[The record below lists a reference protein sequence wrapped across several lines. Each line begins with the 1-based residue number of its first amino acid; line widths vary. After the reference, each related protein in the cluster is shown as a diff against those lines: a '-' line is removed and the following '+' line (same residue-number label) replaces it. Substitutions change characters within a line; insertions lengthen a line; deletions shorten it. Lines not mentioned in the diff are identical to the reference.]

1 MNVSIL
7 RSMRDELEK
16 IAVAKIADNYVLG
29 LLEKVAYSPRK
40 ARPRPVVKDGTKNP
54 KPHPGGKAFD
64 MPKAPGN
71 YGSKGGALGTGIQNK
86 IQAKHQKAKA
96 VATNRQSRYMDSSK
110 PVGMRGPGELL
121 QGSMLS
127 PPLSGTKTT
136 PGGYSQPTRVVGK
149 SAPNVLNRPTGP
161 THTPVRAGPHPWSKN
176 LSLVSKLKLK
186 IPKMPT
192 PPSPN
197 ATSAAGPN
205 SLMRARTPMYP
216 NSGITRPAKPP
227 ATPRAPRAGQ
237 KFNPFGQKNTGVLPF
252 SPTGQGNLFR
262 MNF

>member
-40 ARPRPVVKDGTKNP
+40 ARPRSVADNP

-64 MPKAPGN
+64 MPKTPRHYGN
-71 YGSKGGALGTGIQNK
+71 KGGALGTGIQNK
-86 IQAKHQKAKA
+86 IQAKYQKAKA
-96 VATNRQSRYMDSSK
+96 VATDRQSRYMDPSK
-110 PVGMRGPGELL
+110 PVGMRGPGELR
-121 QGSMLS
+121 QGLTMLS

-149 SAPNVLNRPTGP
+149 PAPSVLNRPTGP
-161 THTPVRAGPHPWSKN
+161 THTPVSARPHPWSKN
-176 LSLVSKLKLK
+176 LSLVPKLKMK

-192 PPSPN
+192 SPSPN
-197 ATSAAGPN
+197 ATRAAGPN
-205 SLMRARTPMYP
+205 SLMRARTPTYP
-216 NSGITRPAKPP
+216 NLGITRPAMPP
-227 ATPRAPRAGQ
+227 ASPRAPRAGQ
-237 KFNPFGQKNTGVLPF
+237 RFNPFGQKNTGLLPF

-262 MNF
+262 WKF